1 MAFRKYS
8 ILLFTCG
15 ALVTLIGAAFN
26 YLVDPY
32 WMYGAKT
39 YVGLNKFKPYAGDR
53 GRISKLFQVER
64 IKPLGLVV
72 GNSRPEMGLNPEHS
86 CWPRKS
92 RPVYNIS
99 LPGLHAYQQIRYAQ
113 HAMATADIT
122 TMLIG
127 VDFLDFLNR
136 PGLENDPYQ
145 WPPEGR
151 ESTAFLTDANGVSS
165 SNFQFS
171 KTKNYLQSA
180 FSLEALAH
188 SAISMARQVGDV
200 SGITSKGFNA
210 AEKKYM
216 SIVKSEGTSVLFQQ
230 KNKQVIRQMV
240 AGAWTINTGP
250 QPWSV
255 QFESIRRILQQS
267 KMKGVATQ
275 LFINPYHAEY
285 LTAIQL
291 SGLWGLFEKWKYRLA
306 KLAQSESTPLWD
318 FSGYNAYSTENIDDI
333 SKKGVSLNW
342 FWEPAH
348 YRQELGDIMLSNM
361 LRKHCPQTDTVT
373 QFGVKLDLS
382 NIEQHLTSLRL
393 AKETY
398 LTTHELVINRLTK
411 FIRR

>member
-1 MAFRKYS
+1 
-8 ILLFTCG
+8 
-15 ALVTLIGAAFN
+15 
-26 YLVDPY
+26 
-32 WMYGAKT
+32 
-39 YVGLNKFKPYAGDR
+39 
-53 GRISKLFQVER
+53 
-64 IKPLGLVV
+64 
-72 GNSRPEMGLNPEHS
+72 MGLNPEHS

-151 ESTAFLTDANGVSS
+151 ESTAFLTDANGVSG

-210 AEKKYM
+210 AEKKYI

-382 NIEQHLTSLRL
+382 NIEQHLNSLRL